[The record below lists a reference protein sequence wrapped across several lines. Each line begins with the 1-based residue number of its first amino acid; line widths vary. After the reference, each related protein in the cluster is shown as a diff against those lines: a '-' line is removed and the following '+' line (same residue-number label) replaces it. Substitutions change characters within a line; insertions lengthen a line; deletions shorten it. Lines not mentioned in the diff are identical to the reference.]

1 MGYRSDIKAVFY
13 TTDKEAWPVLKLY
26 VDENFP
32 EDLKGD
38 LRVIQG
44 KYITGYLFEGQGWK
58 WYDSYP
64 DVQAYNRFASNFL
77 ELVDGGDDGPL
88 WCYEFARIGEDYEDL
103 EINRSDKATFVLNF
117 SRSIEVDF

>member
-1 MGYRSDIKAVFY
+1 MGYRSDLKAVFY

-38 LRVIQG
+38 LQVIQG
-44 KYITGYLFEGQGWK
+44 KHITGYMFEGEGWK

-77 ELVDGGDDGPL
+77 ELADADDGPL

-103 EINRSDKATFVLNF
+103 EINRSDKATYVLEF
-117 SRSIEVDF
+117 SRSIEVEL

>member
-1 MGYRSDIKAVFY
+1 M
-13 TTDKEAWPVLKLY
+13 LKLY
-26 VDENFP
+26 VDEHFP
-32 EDLKGD
+32 EEDKEH

-44 KYITGYLFEGQGWK
+44 KHITGYLFEVDGWK
-58 WYDSYP
+58 WYDSWP
-64 DVQAYNRFASNFL
+64 EVIAFNRFVSNLL
-77 ELVDGGDDGPL
+77 ELADGDDGPL